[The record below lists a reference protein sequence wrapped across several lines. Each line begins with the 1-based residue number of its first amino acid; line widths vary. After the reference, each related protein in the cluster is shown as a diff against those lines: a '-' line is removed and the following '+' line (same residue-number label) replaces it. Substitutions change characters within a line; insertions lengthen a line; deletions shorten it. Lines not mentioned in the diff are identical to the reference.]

1 MNITEGQALCM
12 LFSMECTE
20 ENISLLTK
28 KLESY
33 EELLLCY
40 ETHPLNPVLVTKSR
54 VFSLPYTFKRYL
66 IESPTANHATNE
78 VKLSSGTHVV
88 QFINAA
94 FCANEVPNNPAYTQE
109 DITSKDIFTS
119 ILPYTDIFDEKT
131 VLGFS
136 QWCVKNKPGFI
147 TLPVTRKRKH
157 GVNARTRQ
165 LYVLKKEYLANLA
178 KNIVMFLP
186 NHQNYIKQLKEEGY
200 EIVGYARKSPG
211 EQPNRLANLTAMVNK
226 LKERSFV
233 DKCFISRVSN
243 ASDELGERDLRD
255 TSTSNIPG
263 THGNTQDMIGHIA
276 SSNKKICLVVID
288 YAGFSTN
295 QQNIYDFV
303 HNHKALEKIIIDQI
317 PYYNQ
322 TTCFTRSQI
331 LDDISVLSVFDCRM
345 KTLQRSKA

>member
-54 VFSLPYTFKRYL
+54 VFSLPYTFKRYM

-78 VKLSSGTHVV
+78 VKLSSGMHVV

-136 QWCVKNKPGFI
+136 QWCVKNKPEFI
-147 TLPVTRKRKH
+147 TLPVTRKRKQCQCQ
-157 GVNARTRQ
+157 NPA
-165 LYVLKKEYLANLA
+165 AIPNLA

-200 EIVGYARKSPG
+200 QIVGYARKSPG

-226 LKERSFV
+226 LKERSLV
-233 DKCFISRVSN
+233 NKCFISRVSN
-243 ASDELGERDLRD
+243 ASDELGERDQRD

-303 HNHKALEKIIIDQI
+303 HNHKTLEKIIIDQI

-322 TTCFTRSQI
+322 TTCFTRSQM
-331 LDDISVLSVFDCRM
+331 LDDISVLSVFECRM